1 MIGNRIRLYTTAQQ
15 VASRFAF
22 GPTPDDVAT
31 QRDDVPGLELGRPG
45 GDLLWMLAH
54 ELFHTAHEGFA
65 NGAHL
70 GFEIFVMFL
79 GDLPVTPQPLAVI
92 VLVEVFTEDFGHG
105 AFRFA
110 IVAQHL
116 FQTVLGLGMTG
127 AISRAGRC

>member
-1 MIGNRIRLYTTAQQ
+1 MGSVEYWLKLFRL
-15 VASRFAF
+15 
-22 GPTPDDVAT
+22 TP
-31 QRDDVPGLELGRPG
+31 QR
-45 GDLLWMLAH
+45 LAVISN
-54 ELFHTAHEGFA
+54 TFA